1 MKSRIKGKTK
11 HSVRTLLM
19 TTSAV
24 NTKRV
29 IDRTVSLAAASAA
42 AAAACLP
49 PDASQRSQLI

>member
-1 MKSRIKGKTK
+1 
-11 HSVRTLLM
+11 M